1 MLASLRQDLR
11 FAFRQIWKTPGFAAI
26 AVLTLALGIGANT
39 AIFSI
44 VEGVMLAPLHYQ
56 EPTRLVMIWGTN
68 PRFPRVWNS
77 YPNFED
83 WQRRSRSF
91 EQIAAIREQGFD
103 LTFPGAPSHIRVG
116 QISTNFFSTLGV
128 PLLLGREF
136 TSQEDQRGG
145 APVAVISNHF
155 WRQR

>member
-83 WQRRSRSF
+83 WQRRSHSF
-91 EQIAAIREQGFD
+91 AQMASFRGGGAD
-103 LTFPGAPSHIRVG
+103 LTFPGTPSHINAG
-116 QISTNFFSTLGV
+116 QISPNFFSTLGV
-128 PLLLGREF
+128 PLYLRRKF
-136 TSQEDQRGG
+136 T
-145 APVAVISNHF
+145 
-155 WRQR
+155 